1 MKLMKTPK
9 TIDID
14 ITNRCNLRCI
24 YCSHFTSAGDVE
36 NDLPKEEWIKFFE
49 ELNRC
54 AVISVNISGGE
65 PFFRK
70 DLKDIIEGII
80 SNRMRFSITSN
91 GTLITDEMAEF
102 ISSTGRCDFVQVSID
117 GSIPIVHDM
126 FRGEG
131 SFQKAI
137 NGIKILQKYNVPTT
151 VRVTIHKQN
160 VKDLENIAKFLLED
174 IGLPSFSTNSA
185 SYMGLCRQNSELV
198 QMTVEERSIAME
210 KLLELSKKY
219 GNRISASA
227 GPLSEGRT
235 WVRMERDRR
244 EGKKGNEGFLTGC
257 GGPFTKL
264 AVRADGVIVPC
275 NQLSHIELG
284 RINQDSIEYIW
295 QNHPELIKLRER
307 RNIPLSNFEFCQGCD
322 YIEFCTGNCPA
333 LSYNLVGEVDHP
345 SPDACLRRFL
355 AEGGKLPD
363 ESILI
368 GT

>member
-1 MKLMKTPK
+1 MKTPK

-131 SFQKAI
+131 NFQKAI

-198 QMTVEERSIAME
+198 QMTAEERSIAME

-235 WVRMERDRR
+235 WVRTERDRR
-244 EGKKGNEGFLTGC
+244 EGKKGNKGFLTGC

-284 RINQDSIEYIW
+284 KINQDSIEDIW

-307 RNIPLSNFEFCQGCD
+307 CNIPLSNFEFCQGCD

-333 LSYNLVGEVDHP
+333 LSYNLVGEVNHP